1 MNDIKKH
8 SILYISIAIIVI
20 SITFVVSYAYMTA
33 KVIGNEDAN
42 NTKVSTGT
50 LEVSFTTSS
59 YIKENDMQLIN
70 AADVAKSAVHT
81 DFSISHSKNSNVT
94 TKYNLYLTELT
105 ISDNFKS
112 KYFKWEL
119 LKNGTTLY
127 RGNFTNAITEK
138 DYLLTS
144 SPQTLEVSKTD
155 NYILRIWLE
164 NDLQVNQIDL
174 TNGTFSGKVKLI
186 ASPGEY
192 FKK

>member
-70 AADVAKSAVHT
+70 AADVAKSAAHT
-81 DFSISHSKNSNVT
+81 DFSISHSKNSNVA

-127 RGNFTNAITEK
+127 SGNFTNAITGE

-174 TNGTFSGKVKLI
+174 TNGTFSGNVKLI
-186 ASPGEY
+186 ARPGE
-192 FKK
+192 

>member
-1 MNDIKKH
+1 M
-8 SILYISIAIIVI
+8 
-20 SITFVVSYAYMTA
+20 
-33 KVIGNEDAN
+33 
-42 NTKVSTGT
+42 
-50 LEVSFTTSS
+50 
-59 YIKENDMQLIN
+59 
-70 AADVAKSAVHT
+70 
-81 DFSISHSKNSNVT
+81 
-94 TKYNLYLTELT
+94 KYNLYLTELT

-127 RGNFTNAITEK
+127 SGNFTNAITGE

-186 ASPGEY
+186 ARSGE
-192 FKK
+192 

>member
-20 SITFVVSYAYMTA
+20 SITFVVSYAYMIA

-59 YIKENDMQLIN
+59 YIKENDMPLIN

-81 DFSISHSKNSNVT
+81 DFSISHSKNSNVA

-127 RGNFTNAITEK
+127 SGNFTNAITGE

-174 TNGTFSGKVKLI
+174 TNGTFSGNVKLI
-186 ASPGEY
+186 ARPRE
-192 FKK
+192 

>member
-20 SITFVVSYAYMTA
+20 SITFVVSYAYMIA

-59 YIKENDMQLIN
+59 YIKENDMQLID

-81 DFSISHSKNSNVT
+81 DFSISHTENSNVA

-127 RGNFTNAITEK
+127 SGNFINATTGE
-138 DYLLTS
+138 DYLLTAT
-144 SPQTLEVSKTD
+144 PQTLEVSKTD
-155 NYILRIWLE
+155 SYILRVWLE
-164 NDLQVNQIDL
+164 NDETVNQLDL
-174 TNGTFSGKVKLI
+174 TNGSFSGKVKLI
-186 ASPGEY
+186 ANSGE
-192 FKK
+192 

>member
-1 MNDIKKH
+1 MFCEKVALFVKK
-8 SILYISIAIIVI
+8 V
-20 SITFVVSYAYMTA
+20 F
-33 KVIGNEDAN
+33 
-42 NTKVSTGT
+42 
-50 LEVSFTTSS
+50 
-59 YIKENDMQLIN
+59 LIF
-70 AADVAKSAVHT
+70 H
-81 DFSISHSKNSNVT
+81 
-94 TKYNLYLTELT
+94 
-105 ISDNFKS
+105 FKS

-127 RGNFTNAITEK
+127 SGNFTNAITGE

-186 ASPGEY
+186 ARSGE
-192 FKK
+192 

>member
-8 SILYISIAIIVI
+8 SSLYISIAIIVI
-20 SITFVVSYAYMTA
+20 SITFVVSYAYMIA
-33 KVIGNEDAN
+33 KIIGNEDAN

-59 YIKENDMQLIN
+59 YIKENDMPLIN

-81 DFSISHSKNSNVT
+81 DFSISHSKNSNVA

-127 RGNFTNAITEK
+127 SGNFTNAITGE

-186 ASPGEY
+186 AR
-192 FKK
+192 KILL

>member
-1 MNDIKKH
+1 MNDIKKY

-20 SITFVVSYAYMTA
+20 SITFVVSYAYMIA
-33 KVIGNEDAN
+33 KIIGNEDAN

-59 YIKENDMQLIN
+59 YIKENDMPLIN

-81 DFSISHSKNSNVT
+81 DFSISHSKNSNVA

-127 RGNFTNAITEK
+127 SGNFTNAITGK

-174 TNGTFSGKVKLI
+174 TNGTFSGNVKLI
-186 ASPGEY
+186 ARSGE
-192 FKK
+192 